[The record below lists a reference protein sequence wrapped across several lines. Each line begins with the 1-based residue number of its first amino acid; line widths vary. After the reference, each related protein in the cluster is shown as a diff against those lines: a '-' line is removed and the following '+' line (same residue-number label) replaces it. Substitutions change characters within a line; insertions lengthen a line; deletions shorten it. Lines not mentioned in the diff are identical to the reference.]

1 MRMNGPVTQA
11 EYVLSDDEVII
22 THTDPS
28 GRITYANP
36 AFVKASQLALDE
48 CLGEP
53 QNIVRHPDM
62 PREVF
67 ADMWA
72 TIQAGKSWTGIVKN
86 RRKDGGFYWVRANI
100 TPITQG
106 DRKLGYMSVRVKPT
120 RQEIELAERVYA
132 DIRAGRIGKVRV
144 KEGRIIDLTLLGT
157 MQRLLTHLP
166 LQRGTWLVLGS
177 LIAILSAIL
186 VIGLTGAGLKL
197 LPALAVLGIFLSCA
211 NLYYVQRYV
220 VKPIKGLQVAASRLL
235 TGDTRTRITS
245 DAVQC
250 VDSLAQLFE
259 QLRVKLHGVLRDNLE
274 AAAAVRGHVAEV
286 VNASGIITNRTHE
299 HAASLEQTAAS
310 VEQITAT
317 VTRNTD
323 GAQQAAK
330 LAADSFDITARGRQI
345 VSEVHATMG
354 SILES
359 SRQIG
364 EIVGIIDGIAFQTN
378 LLALNAAV
386 EAARAGD
393 QGRGFAVVAQ
403 EVRNLAQ
410 RSAASAKE
418 IKDLIGASS
427 ETVARGGELA
437 SEAENSMRQVV
448 EAVKRVAD
456 VIQDIQNAS
465 REQAAGVQ
473 QISQAVMH
481 MDSIA
486 QRDASAAEELL
497 RTATNLK
504 EQSEHMFSAI
514 SAFALHSG
522 HAPRPVVAAASRSLD
537 PAVEDEREAA

>member
-11 EYVLSDDEVII
+11 EYVLRDDEVII

-36 AFVKASQLALDE
+36 AFLHASQLSLDE
-48 CLGEP
+48 CIGEP
-53 QNIVRHPDM
+53 QNVVRHPDM

-67 ADMWA
+67 ADLWA
-72 TIQAGKSWTGIVKN
+72 TIHAGKSWTGVVKN

-100 TPITQG
+100 TPISQG
-106 DRKLGYMSVRVKPT
+106 NRSSGYMSVRVAPT
-120 RQEIELAERVYA
+120 RQEIQQAERVYA
-132 DIRAGRIGKVRV
+132 EIRAGRKRNIRV
-144 KEGRIIDLTLLGT
+144 SEGQIVDLSLSGRL
-157 MQRLLTHLP
+157 QRLITHLP
-166 LQRGTWLVLGS
+166 LQRGSWLVLGC
-177 LIAILSAIL
+177 LIALFSAIL
-186 VIGLTGAGLKL
+186 AMNVTRSGMNAIS
-197 LPALAVLGIFLSCA
+197 ALALLGIGVASA

-220 VKPIKGLQVAASRLL
+220 ARPVKQLQAAASRLL
-235 TGDTRTRITS
+235 GGDTRTRISS

-250 VDSLAQLFE
+250 IDSLAQLFE

-274 AAAAVRGHVAEV
+274 AASAVRGHVTEV
-286 VNASGIITNRTHE
+286 VDASGVITNRTHE

-330 LAADSFDITARGRQI
+330 LAADSFDITARGREI

-403 EVRNLAQ
+403 EVRSLAQ

-418 IKDLIGASS
+418 IRDLISTSS

-448 EAVKRVAD
+448 ESVRRVAD

-465 REQAAGVQ
+465 REQAAGVE
-473 QISQAVMH
+473 QISQAITH
-481 MDSIA
+481 MDTIA
-486 QRDASAAEELL
+486 QRDAHSAEELL
-497 RTATNLK
+497 RTATDLK
-504 EQSEHMFSAI
+504 EQSDHMFSAI
-514 SAFALHSG
+514 SAFALRSG
-522 HAPRPVVAAASRSLD
+522 HERQPATATRSRDST
-537 PAVEDEREAA
+537 VTDEREAA